1 MTTTLCAS
9 SAVVS
14 KAGVNVNSSITDAE
28 YTQWI
33 NQGESMIVIE
43 TGVDYVA
50 SFAGL
55 TASKKYILED
65 ACSSWAAIRAINKDP
80 NVWSL
85 ATAQTKLDVNSD
97 TFERCMRLLKDKKNS
112 DFLSK
117 TD

>member
-9 SAVVS
+9 GAVVS

-43 TGVDYVA
+43 SGVDYVA

-55 TASKKYILED
+55 TASKKAILED

-80 NVWSL
+80 NAWSL
-85 ATAQTKLDVNSD
+85 PTAQTKLDFND
-97 TFERCMRLLKDKKNS
+97 NTFERCMRLLKEKKNT

-117 TD
+117 T